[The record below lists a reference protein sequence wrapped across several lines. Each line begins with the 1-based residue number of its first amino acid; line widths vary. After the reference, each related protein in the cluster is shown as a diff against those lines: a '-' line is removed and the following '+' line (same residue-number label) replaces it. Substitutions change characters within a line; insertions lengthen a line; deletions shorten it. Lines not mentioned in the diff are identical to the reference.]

1 MTEPNQGTRK
11 AGCMLR
17 SNGRREQWAIEGS
30 LLGVLMVPDFPVD
43 PRDLACRGLFEPVG
57 QLYGAQPRSS
67 AHVAPDP
74 GRDSIRSGFG
84 AFGQVRVAYS
94 GRREPKAAHFR
105 SGHARSRCAFGLG
118 RPLSARCQE
127 STQPIPPACIS
138 RARYFARVAKTTT
151 GACLAGLCSRGAR
164 SVRLVAG
171 SNRADAPL
179 VISAH
184 QREDAEPHTSFRSM
198 IGGIPPGGL
207 HGAEV

>member
-57 QLYGAQPRSS
+57 QLYGAQRRSS

-127 STQPIPPACIS
+127 STQPNRRVFRGPDIS
-138 RARYFARVAKTTT
+138 HAWRRRRQELALPVYAVEALGRYAWW
-151 GACLAGLCSRGAR
+151 RGQI
-164 SVRLVAG
+164 VL
-171 SNRADAPL
+171 
-179 VISAH
+179 
-184 QREDAEPHTSFRSM
+184 M
-198 IGGIPPGGL
+198 
-207 HGAEV
+207 HGP